1 MSVAAATIVGL
12 VAVSA
17 LADPSANVV
26 SRDAEPVVS
35 AETFPRGAE
44 PHASQADNGVDSQQ
58 GDVVQSIVPG
68 DEADKSAPAHAGTR
82 VESSA
87 PSPADR
93 VQLGGWARESME
105 WTLASAGFRQGAP
118 NPLDVPHD
126 RLISRTQLF
135 ARASYARGKWF
146 EATLSGVIGYSLREQ
161 GTADGSN
168 FDGVN
173 GQATT
178 GESQSELRELYVGL
192 YSARVDLRIGQQ
204 RVAWGRA
211 DLQSPN
217 DVLNARDL
225 RDPILIETELRHIP
239 TPILR
244 LDVDWNAISI
254 ELVGTPVFVPDAYD
268 VYGTNWSVV
277 QQDATPAIRTQLSS
291 LWSQIDPTK
300 QGQFGAL
307 VHDTGLPPSNWA
319 APSGGAKISTALAG
333 IDLDAYYHYGFDSTP
348 YVAVGSSFAALF
360 GAPLAATYVR
370 RHHVGLDAVATAG
383 PFVMRLDAAYETA
396 RVYYNLAFMSISSP
410 TVLGVV
416 SVEYQTGDVEKAALV
431 ELIYNF
437 LVDAP
442 EAQLL
447 GYDRYSY
454 AVASTL
460 RWPIAGRVGID
471 LRGVTGIAPVSF
483 VLEPALRW
491 NLNDAVLLK
500 AGTVLLGGEEGSVGW
515 YYRRNGSAFVQAKY
529 SF

>member
-1 MSVAAATIVGL
+1 
-12 VAVSA
+12 
-17 LADPSANVV
+17 
-26 SRDAEPVVS
+26 
-35 AETFPRGAE
+35 
-44 PHASQADNGVDSQQ
+44 
-58 GDVVQSIVPG
+58 
-68 DEADKSAPAHAGTR
+68 
-82 VESSA
+82 
-87 PSPADR
+87 
-93 VQLGGWARESME
+93 
-105 WTLASAGFRQGAP
+105 
-118 NPLDVPHD
+118 LDVPHD

-161 GTADGSN
+161 GPADTSD

-178 GESQSELRELYVGL
+178 GESQTELRELYLGL
-192 YSARVDLRIGQQ
+192 YSTRVDFRIGQQ

-244 LDVDWNAISI
+244 LDVDLDAVSV

-300 QGQFGAL
+300 QGQLGAL

-319 APSGGAKISTALAG
+319 EPSGGAKISTVLAG

-360 GAPLAATYVR
+360 GAPLTATYVR

-383 PFVMRLDAAYETA
+383 PFVLRLDAAYETA
-396 RVYYNLAFMSISSP
+396 RVYYNLAFMSVASP
-410 TVLGVV
+410 TVLGVA
-416 SVEYQTGDVEKAALV
+416 SVEYQTGDIEKAALV
-431 ELIYNF
+431 ELICNL
-437 LVDAP
+437 LVDP
-442 EAQLL
+442 PGAQLL

-454 AVASTL
+454 AVASTF
-460 RWPIAGRVGID
+460 RWPIAGRAGID
-471 LRGVTGIAPVSF
+471 LRGLTGIAPVSF

-500 AGTVLLGGEEGSVGW
+500 AGMALLGGEDGSVGW